1 MWCSSCQQDVP
12 GIASPSGVTAVGCAR
27 CGSALTI
34 EHGSRS
40 TIDFAEPGSATAC
53 GPTDC
58 LAVEKVFESGAA
70 SARLEW
76 ERCEWDA
83 DLPHPDFALHDL
95 AEPQTVKR
103 YLPITS
109 EPQAPLRETPSQW
122 RSAGGESKTARG
134 LNQRRMGW
142 CFVAWGL
149 GSVVPCGSWA
159 MWFVA
164 QNDSLWMFATLAA
177 FMSLVVLL
185 FGLVLTLHAQAR
197 QVEAIAGILQFF
209 VREIRQL
216 RADGAGVV
224 KDAQPCASQYANDQ
238 RQSRA
243 A

>member
-12 GIASPSGVTAVGCAR
+12 GIASPNGVTAVGCAR

-40 TIDFAEPGSATAC
+40 TIDFTAPGSATVC
-53 GPTDC
+53 SPTDR
-58 LAVEKVFESGAA
+58 LAVEKLFESGTA

-83 DLPHPDFALHDL
+83 NLAHPDFALHDL
-95 AEPQTVKR
+95 AEPQPVKR
-103 YLPITS
+103 YLPIAS
-109 EPQAPLRETPSQW
+109 EPLTPLRETPSQW
-122 RSAGGESKTARG
+122 RSAGGEHKGARG
-134 LNQRRMGW
+134 LNQRRLGW

-149 GSVVPCGSWA
+149 GSVVPCGLWA
-159 MWFVA
+159 VWFVA

-185 FGLVLTLHAQAR
+185 FGLILTLHAQTR

-209 VREIRQL
+209 VCEIRQL
-216 RADGAGVV
+216 RADGTGVV
-224 KDAQPCASQYANDQ
+224 KDTQPHASEYANGQ

>member
-1 MWCSSCQQDVP
+1 
-12 GIASPSGVTAVGCAR
+12 
-27 CGSALTI
+27 
-34 EHGSRS
+34 
-40 TIDFAEPGSATAC
+40 
-53 GPTDC
+53 
-58 LAVEKVFESGAA
+58 
-70 SARLEW
+70 
-76 ERCEWDA
+76 
-83 DLPHPDFALHDL
+83 
-95 AEPQTVKR
+95 
-103 YLPITS
+103 
-109 EPQAPLRETPSQW
+109 
-122 RSAGGESKTARG
+122 
-134 LNQRRMGW
+134 
-142 CFVAWGL
+142 
-149 GSVVPCGSWA
+149 